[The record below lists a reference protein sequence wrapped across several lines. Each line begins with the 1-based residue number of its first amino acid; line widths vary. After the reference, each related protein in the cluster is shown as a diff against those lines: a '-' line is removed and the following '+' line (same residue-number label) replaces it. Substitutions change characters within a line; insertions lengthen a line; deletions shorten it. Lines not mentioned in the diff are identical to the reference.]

1 MQIITRIHR
10 MDEKIKKEYSV
21 CQIGNP
27 GAISF
32 SFFYKK
38 LVKWCNLM
46 KSDKMKYVTI
56 DILDA
61 DDDSPASLSF
71 SAVKSLEDFEEI
83 DYDPVEAIP
92 ESPLR

>member
-1 MQIITRIHR
+1 MAEYKR
-10 MDEKIKKEYSV
+10 KET
-21 CQIGNP
+21 I
-27 GAISF
+27 F
-32 SFFYKK
+32 
-38 LVKWCNLM
+38 LLTVKVIDLWAVANLM

-56 DILDA
+56 DIVDE

-92 ESPLR
+92 ESPLL

>member
-1 MQIITRIHR
+1 

-46 KSDKMKYVTI
+46 KSDKMKYVRLTYWMQMM
-56 DILDA
+56 ILRL
-61 DDDSPASLSF
+61 PYLF
-71 SAVKSLEDFEEI
+71 QL
-83 DYDPVEAIP
+83 
-92 ESPLR
+92 

>member
-1 MQIITRIHR
+1 
-10 MDEKIKKEYSV
+10 
-21 CQIGNP
+21 
-27 GAISF
+27 
-32 SFFYKK
+32 
-38 LVKWCNLM
+38 M